1 MASNKKVFQLR
12 GEKSY
17 SQAIEADGVIFIAG
31 TVSWD
36 DDFNVVGVGSYEE
49 QVRRIYADIGR
60 TLTALGLDAGALVKE
75 TIFTHD
81 MDGFVAVS
89 AARAEFYGDA
99 PPPASTWLQI
109 SKLAR
114 DDLLVE
120 INAVAAR

>member
-17 SQAIEADGVIFIAG
+17 SQAVEADGLIFIAG

-75 TIFTHD
+75 TIFTRD

-89 AARAEFYGDA
+89 AARAEFYGAA